1 MILKLDNVY
10 YRYAKNAPYILN
22 GISHEFER
30 GKLYAIMG
38 GSGSGKTTFISIIA
52 ALDKPTSGRIFFDG
66 TDIITLNSD
75 EYRAKKISIIFQNY
89 NLLYNYT
96 ALDNITTVLD
106 IIGFKGNYNA
116 KASELLSDVKI
127 PKKKHRYPV
136 HNLSGGEQQRV
147 AIARALTGDP
157 DIIIAD
163 EPTGNLDKINQEN
176 IMEIFRDLAKNR
188 GKCVIIVT
196 HSDYVGEYAD
206 EILYISDGKIVTSSD
221 SAF

>member
-52 ALDKPTSGRIFFDG
+52 ALDKPTSCRIFFDG

-96 ALDNITTVLD
+96 ALDNITTFS
-106 IIGFKGNYNA
+106 I
-116 KASELLSDVKI
+116 
-127 PKKKHRYPV
+127 
-136 HNLSGGEQQRV
+136 
-147 AIARALTGDP
+147 
-157 DIIIAD
+157 
-163 EPTGNLDKINQEN
+163 
-176 IMEIFRDLAKNR
+176 
-188 GKCVIIVT
+188 
-196 HSDYVGEYAD
+196 
-206 EILYISDGKIVTSSD
+206 
-221 SAF
+221 